1 MKIELIDNNPNRSTF
16 VPAVGTQTIDLL
28 ERLKPKLGE
37 EGIQTIRDEAIE
49 ILSHCTNPRLTE
61 IQSVTTLAVGYVQ
74 SGKTMSFTVLSTLA
88 HDNGFRVIIY
98 FTGTKNNL
106 LGQTNKRLRK
116 DLINDGKN
124 SQTFKL
130 FSNPTI
136 KDATQINNTLR
147 ISTHPT
153 ILITVLKHH
162 THISNLAEMFKSSLL
177 KKSLGYSGV
186 LIIDDE
192 ADQASLNG
200 YAFKNSKSEDWEED
214 EYTKT
219 YSMILKLKSSLPNH
233 SYVQYT
239 ATPQGPLLISILDLL
254 SPKHHT
260 VLTPG
265 KTYTGGKTFFRD
277 EPGLIITIPEQEA
290 YSYKRN
296 DLKECPDSLV
306 DALQLHFMSVAIV
319 VTIDKREKFLSMM
332 VHADKEQKA
341 SEKFFRWVKGLRDSW
356 SEILY
361 KGERD
366 LGYQELK
373 KGFSKNYNE
382 AIRIYKKHKI
392 SYPSF
397 DEIWYHHIND
407 IILDTNIE
415 LLISKNRKPGE
426 NREIEWTGNQSHILV
441 GADMLNRGFTV
452 ENLATTYMPR
462 NSSGKSTADT
472 IQQRCRFFGYKQNYL
487 YSCRVFL
494 PEDVI
499 QEYYEY
505 TEHEEEMRLW
515 LKENKNLEDVE
526 RLLLLSD
533 NLSPTRKT
541 ILSKETVTTK
551 LKGWRKMNAFQAI
564 EDNKKFIDS
573 FLATHEHE
581 WKLFQDFATADHNHS
596 YVRLAIQDVIEFL
609 THFKFQNMPDTARKQ
624 ATLRYMKYLNSK
636 TDTPLTYA
644 YIFNMAYQ
652 REARERAFNTETL
665 RVNNLHSGRSKD
677 GSYPGDIG
685 IKFDDS
691 ICIQIHKVK
700 LKCDSITW
708 GGKEAYTL
716 AIYYPE
722 DFAINYIEAQ

>member
-1 MKIELIDNNPNRSTF
+1 MKIELVNNNIGNNSFTPI
-16 VPAVGTQTIDLL
+16 VGEQTLDLL
-28 ERLKPKLGE
+28 DRLKPKLGE
-37 EGIQTIRDEAIE
+37 EGIQILKNEAIE
-49 ILSHCTNPRLTE
+49 ILSHCTNPQLKET
-61 IQSVTTLAVGYVQ
+61 QSITTLAVGYVQ
-74 SGKTMSFTVLSTLA
+74 SGKTMSFTALSSLA

-106 LGQTNKRLRK
+106 LDQTNKRLRK

-124 SQTFKL
+124 SAEFKL

-136 KDATQINNTLR
+136 NEASQIRNALR
-147 ISTHPT
+147 ISTCPT

-162 THISNLAEMFKSSLL
+162 AHISKLADMFKSPLL
-177 KKSLGYSGV
+177 EKSLGYSGV

-219 YSMILKLKSSLPNH
+219 YSMILKLKSNLPNH

-265 KTYTGGKTFFRD
+265 KTYTGGKTFFKE
-277 EPGLIITIPEQEA
+277 EPGLIITIPEKEA

-306 DALQLHFMSVAIV
+306 NALQLHFMGVAIV
-319 VTIDKREKFLSMM
+319 VSIKKKENFLSMM

-341 SEKFFRWVKGLRDSW
+341 SEKFFRWIKGLRDSW
-356 SEILY
+356 SEILE
-361 KGERD
+361 KGNRD
-366 LGYQELK
+366 LGYQELQSS
-373 KGFSKNYNE
+373 FLTNYEE
-382 AIRIYKKHKI
+382 AIRIYKKHSI
-392 SYPSF
+392 EYPKF
-397 DEIWYHHIND
+397 EEIWSHISD

-415 LLISKNRKPGE
+415 LLISKNKKSGE
-426 NREIEWTGNQSHILV
+426 NREIDWAGNRSHILV

-462 NSSGKSTADT
+462 NSAGKSVADT

-494 PEDVI
+494 PQDVI

-505 TEHEEEMRLW
+505 VEHEEEMRLW
-515 LKENKNLEDVE
+515 LKENKSLEEVE
-526 RLLLLSD
+526 RLLLISD
-533 NLSPTRKT
+533 NLNATRKT

-551 LKGWRKMNAFQAI
+551 LKGWRKMNAFQTI
-564 EDNKKFIDS
+564 DINKKFVES
-573 FLATHEHE
+573 FVSKHK
-581 WKLFQDFATADHNHS
+581 WKLFK
-596 YVRLAIQDVIEFL
+596 EFG
-609 THFKFQNMPDTARKQ
+609 
-624 ATLRYMKYLNSK
+624 
-636 TDTPLTYA
+636 
-644 YIFNMAYQ
+644 
-652 REARERAFNTETL
+652 
-665 RVNNLHSGRSKD
+665 SG
-677 GSYPGDIG
+677 
-685 IKFDDS
+685 
-691 ICIQIHKVK
+691 
-700 LKCDSITW
+700 
-708 GGKEAYTL
+708 
-716 AIYYPE
+716 
-722 DFAINYIEAQ
+722 

>member
-1 MKIELIDNNPNRSTF
+1 MKIELVNNNIGNSSFTPI
-16 VPAVGTQTIDLL
+16 VGEQTLDLL
-28 ERLKPKLGE
+28 DRLKPKLGE
-37 EGIQTIRDEAIE
+37 EGIQILKNEAIE
-49 ILSHCTNPRLTE
+49 ILSHCTNPQLQET
-61 IQSVTTLAVGYVQ
+61 QSITTLAVGYVQ
-74 SGKTMSFTVLSTLA
+74 SGKTMSFTALSSLA

-106 LGQTNKRLRK
+106 LDQTNKRLRK
-116 DLINDGKN
+116 DLINDGEN
-124 SQTFKL
+124 SEEFKL

-136 KDATQINNTLR
+136 NEASQIRNALR
-147 ISTHPT
+147 ISTCPT

-162 THISNLAEMFKSSLL
+162 VHISKLADMFKSPRLE
-177 KKSLGYSGV
+177 KSLGYSGV

-200 YAFKNSKSEDWEED
+200 YAFKNSESEDWEED

-219 YSMILKLKSSLPNH
+219 YSMILKLKSNLPNH

-265 KTYTGGKTFFRD
+265 KTYTGGKAFFKE
-277 EPGLIITIPEQEA
+277 EPGLIITIPEKEA

-306 DALQLHFMSVAIV
+306 NALQLHFMGVAIV
-319 VTIDKREKFLSMM
+319 VSIKKKENFLSMM

-341 SEKFFRWVKGLRDSW
+341 SEKFFRWIKGLRDSW
-356 SEILY
+356 SEILE
-361 KGERD
+361 KGNRD
-366 LGYQELK
+366 LGYQELQSS
-373 KGFSKNYNE
+373 FLTNYEE
-382 AIRIYKKHKI
+382 AIRIYKKHCI
-392 SYPSF
+392 EYPNF
-397 DEIWYHHIND
+397 EEIWSHISD

-415 LLISKNRKPGE
+415 LLISKNKKSGE
-426 NREIEWTGNQSHILV
+426 NRKIDWAGNRSHILV

-462 NSSGKSTADT
+462 NSAGKSVADT

-494 PEDVI
+494 PQDVI

-505 TEHEEEMRLW
+505 VEHEEEMRLW
-515 LKENKNLEDVE
+515 LKENKSLEEVE
-526 RLLLLSD
+526 RLLLISD
-533 NLSPTRKT
+533 NLNATRKT

-551 LKGWRKMNAFQAI
+551 LKGWRKMNAFQTI
-564 EDNKKFIDS
+564 DINKKFVES
-573 FLATHEHE
+573 FVSKHK
-581 WKLFQDFATADHNHS
+581 WKLFEEFGTSDRNHS
-596 YVRLAIQDVIEFL
+596 FVKLDIPEIIEFL

-624 ATLRYMKYLNSK
+624 ATLRYIKYLSSK
-636 TDTPLTYA
+636 KDSPLTHA
-644 YIFNMAYQ
+644 YIINMAYLG
-652 REARERAFNTETL
+652 EARERAFNSETL
-665 RVNNLHSGRSKD
+665 RVNNLHSGPCHSKH
-677 GSYPGDIG
+677 GEYPGDAA
-685 IKFDDS
+685 IKFEDS

-700 LKCDSITW
+700 LKCNSIAW

>member
-1 MKIELIDNNPNRSTF
+1 MKIELTNNGSNLSSFSPE
-16 VPAVGTQTIDLL
+16 VGEQTMDLL
-28 ERLKPKLGE
+28 DRLRPKLGE
-37 EGIQTIRDEAIE
+37 EGVQTLRDEAVE
-49 ILSHCTNPRLTE
+49 VLSHCTSPILNK

-74 SGKTMSFTVLSTLA
+74 SGKTLSFTVLSSLA

-106 LGQTNKRLRK
+106 LDQTNKRLRK
-116 DLINDGKN
+116 DLIDNGAN
-124 SQTFKL
+124 SKEFKL
-130 FSNPTI
+130 FSNPTVNE
-136 KDATQINNTLR
+136 ASQIRNALR

-153 ILITVLKHH
+153 VLITVLKHH
-162 THISNLAEMFKSSLL
+162 THISNLADMFSCSLL
-177 KKSLGYSGV
+177 EKALGYSGV

-219 YSMILKLKSSLPNH
+219 YSTILKLRSCLPNH

-265 KTYTGGKTFFRD
+265 KTYTGGKTFFYD
-277 EPGLIITIPEQEA
+277 EPGLIVTIPEKEA

-306 DALQLHFMSVAIV
+306 DALQLHLMGVAIV
-319 VTIDKREKFLSMM
+319 VSINRREKFLSMM
-332 VHADKEQKA
+332 VHADKEQAA
-341 SEKFFRWVKGLRDSW
+341 SEKFFSWVKGLRDSW
-356 SEILY
+356 SEVLER
-361 KGERD
+361 GVRD

-373 KGFSKNYNE
+373 KTFSGNYEE
-382 AIRIYKKHKI
+382 AIRLYKKHNLEYPTFEEVWSHI
-392 SYPSF
+392 S
-397 DEIWYHHIND
+397 D

-415 LLISKNRKPGE
+415 LLISKNKKSGD
-426 NREIEWTGNQSHILV
+426 NREIDWAGNRSHILV

-462 NSSGKSTADT
+462 NSAGKSVADT

-494 PEDVI
+494 PDDVI

-505 TEHEEEMRLW
+505 VEHEEEMRLW
-515 LKENKNLEDVE
+515 LKENESLEEVE
-526 RLLLLSD
+526 RLLLISD
-533 NLSPTRKT
+533 NLSATRKS

-551 LKGWRKMNAFQAI
+551 LKGWRKMNAFQTI
-564 EDNKKFIDS
+564 NDNKDFVESFI
-573 FLATHEHE
+573 EGQE
-581 WKLFQDFATADHNHS
+581 WELFQDYGTTDRNHS
-596 YVRLAIQDVIEFL
+596 YVRLPIQEVIEFL

-624 ATLRYMKYLNSK
+624 ATLRYIKYLSSK
-636 TDTPLTYA
+636 EENPLTYA
-644 YIFNMAYQ
+644 YIFNMAYLG
-652 REARERAFNTETL
+652 EARERAFNPDTL
-665 RVNNLHSGRSKD
+665 QVNNLHSGRSNN
-677 GSYPGDIG
+677 GTYPGDVA

-700 LKCDSITW
+700 LKCNSIAW

-722 DFAINYIEAQ
+722 VFAINYIEVQ